1 MKTSLVRIVALSVA
15 LSVSAAPTLA
25 KKAGSG
31 ASKADYRSAKSGKYV
46 KKGYAEKNKDT
57 TVREERK
64 KQ

>member
-1 MKTSLVRIVALSVA
+1 MTTRLMAAIVVGIAVCI
-15 LSVSAAPTLA
+15 SASPASA

-57 TVREERK
+57 TVREERAK
-64 KQ
+64 K